1 MTREHALQVHE
12 ETLLAAEIRETTS
25 QECWE
30 RDNQWA
36 QPTLRLDT
44 AQVSRL
50 RHNGGA
56 GMSLGQEAVDRA
68 ARKDSRPP

>member
-1 MTREHALQVHE
+1 MAREHALQVHE
-12 ETLLAAEIRETTS
+12 ETLLAAEIYETTP

-36 QPTLRLDT
+36 QPTLRLST

-50 RHNGGA
+50 WHNGGA
-56 GMSLGQEAVDRA
+56 GVLFGQEAVDRA